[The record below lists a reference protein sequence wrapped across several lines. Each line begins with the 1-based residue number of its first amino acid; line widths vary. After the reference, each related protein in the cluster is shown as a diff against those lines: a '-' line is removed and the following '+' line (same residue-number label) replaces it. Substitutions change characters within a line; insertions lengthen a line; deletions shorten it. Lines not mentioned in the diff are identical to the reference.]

1 MLDDLAKAMSGRIR
15 ADVELLVLPYA
26 SVAGRSLVQVL
37 ISELGSGHWERFR
50 AAIAFAKASGNF
62 PALLDAMVGFA
73 KDGRSLAI
81 TFGADSFTGAEGSD
95 YAAIEGVLKAL
106 DPHPTAR
113 VFLYREPART
123 FHPKLFFFEGKDR
136 ALLIIGSSN
145 WSYGGLAGN
154 VEANLAVRLD
164 LKDEEHRA
172 WCGVIDALFSQYWSE
187 P

>member
-15 ADVELLVLPYA
+15 AEVELLVLPYA
-26 SVAGRSLVQVL
+26 SVTGRSLVQVL
-37 ISELGSGHWERFR
+37 IGELDSGRWGRFR

-62 PALLDAMVGFA
+62 PDLLDAMVRFA

-81 TFGADSFTGAEGSD
+81 TFGADSFSGAEGSD
-95 YAAIEGVLKAL
+95 YAAIEGVLKAIE
-106 DPHPTAR
+106 PHPTAK

-123 FHPKLFFFEGKDR
+123 FHPKLFFFEGDEH

-154 VEANLAVRLD
+154 VEANLAVHLD
-164 LKDEEHRA
+164 LKDDAHRV
-172 WCGVIDALFSQYWSE
+172 WCGVVDALFSQYWSE